1 MFCKVN
7 LLTTVSYQVRT
18 KKVSARIKILTV
30 VYIIILA
37 GIIFL
42 ADLYGTEVFRF
53 IRYIPNG
60 DKWGHFI
67 LMGMLALLVN
77 LALRAKTVGIGR
89 LRYLLG
95 SLIVLAFVIAEEFSQ
110 KFLGGRT
117 FDYADL
123 LFDFA
128 GILVF
133 GEIARIVCLKNKA
146 IRS

>member
-1 MFCKVN
+1 
-7 LLTTVSYQVRT
+7 
-18 KKVSARIKILTV
+18 V

-42 ADLYGTEVFRF
+42 ADLYGTDVFSF

-67 LMGMLALLVN
+67 LMGMLTLLVN
-77 LALRAKTVGIGR
+77 LALRGKTVGIGR